1 MMTITVEMLIQVISI
16 LGSVIGVIWYISSLI
31 NSIKSDLASVVLLN
45 EQQEKKLDAMESSIE
60 KKVNIYIEKNTEI
73 GTQCRDGR
81 IKVWED
87 LNALKV
93 TVAQIQA
100 KVEK

>member
-1 MMTITVEMLIQVISI
+1 MTITVEMLIQVISI

-31 NSIKSDLASVVLLN
+31 NSIKSDLASAVQLN
-45 EQQEKKLDAMESSIE
+45 EQQEKKLDALEDSIE
-60 KKVNIYIEKNTEI
+60 KKVNTYIEKNTEI

-81 IKVWED
+81 IKIWED

-93 TVAQIQA
+93 TVAQLQA